1 MGNFTGDYVVID
13 FETTG
18 FNPFQDSIIQMAAI
32 RYRNHICTDQ
42 FVSYVNPEKMI
53 PSRITMLTGIRN
65 FDVAAAPTID
75 IVLPEFVSF
84 LGEDAIIAH
93 NASFDMRFL
102 KSNMERLRLGTPKNT
117 VIDTLSLAKRYIKHV
132 PNHKLETLKRLLQI
146 KVASHNA
153 LDDCFTCAAVYQKC
167 VELKGGKVKKVISE
181 GITKE
186 EERAYE
192 IVKEILENHNKDTT
206 VIRHGSVGNYLDV
219 KAMSSFVRMKL
230 KGRKRYILTHK
241 EQDEIAALYSNVICE
256 AAMKS
261 EWGLTRIM
269 IDQPED
275 LVAFADVILEAYE
288 TGMQT
293 LQRS

>member
-65 FDVAAAPTID
+65 LDVAAAPTID

-84 LGEDAIIAH
+84 LGEDTIIAH

-181 GITKE
+181 GVTKE

-192 IVKEILENHNKDTT
+192 IVKEILEKHNKDITG
-206 VIRHGSVGNYLDV
+206 IRQASVGNYLDI
-219 KAMSSFVRMKL
+219 KAMSSFARIKL
-230 KGRKRYILTHK
+230 KGRKRYVLTNK
-241 EQDEIAALYSNVICE
+241 EQAEIVALYPNVLCE
-256 AAMKS
+256 AATKS

-275 LVAFADVILEAYE
+275 LIAFEAVILEAYE
-288 TGMQT
+288 RGMQT

>member
-1 MGNFTGDYVVID
+1 MGTFTGDYVVID

-18 FNPFQDSIIQMAAI
+18 FNPYQDSIIQMAAI

-65 FDVAAAPTID
+65 FDVVNAPTID
-75 IVLPEFVSF
+75 IILPEFVSF
-84 LGEDAIIAH
+84 LGEDTIIAH

-102 KSNMERLRLGTPKNT
+102 KCNMERLRLGTPKNV

-146 KVASHNA
+146 EVASHNA
-153 LDDCFTCAAVYQKC
+153 LDDCFTCAAVYQNC
-167 VELKGGKVKKVISE
+167 VELKIGEEKKKDT
-181 GITKE
+181 TKE

-192 IVKEILENHNKDTT
+192 IVKEILEKHNKDTT
-206 VIRHGSVGNYLDV
+206 VIRSASVGNYLDV
-219 KAMSSFVRMKL
+219 KAMYSFVRMKL
-230 KGRKRYILTHK
+230 KGRKRYVLTNK
-241 EQDEIAALYSNVICE
+241 EQDEIVALYPNVICE
-256 AAMKS
+256 AATKS

-269 IDQPED
+269 IDGPED
-275 LVAFADVILEAYE
+275 LIAFEGVILEAYE
-288 TGMQT
+288 EINQI

>member
-65 FDVAAAPTID
+65 FDVADAPTID

-84 LGEDAIIAH
+84 LGEDTIIAH

-102 KSNMERLRLGTPKNT
+102 KSNMERLRLGTLKNT

-181 GITKE
+181 GVTKE

-192 IVKEILENHNKDTT
+192 IVKEILEKHNKDIT
-206 VIRHGSVGNYLDV
+206 VIRHACVGNYLDI
-219 KAMSSFVRMKL
+219 KAMSSFARIKL
-230 KGRKRYILTHK
+230 KGRKRYVLTNK
-241 EQDEIAALYSNVICE
+241 EQDEIVALYPNVLCE
-256 AAMKS
+256 VATKS

-275 LVAFADVILEAYE
+275 LISFEAVILEAYE
-288 TGMQT
+288 KGMQT

>member
-1 MGNFTGDYVVID
+1 MENFTGDYVVID

-32 RYRNHICTDQ
+32 RYRNHISTDQ

-84 LGEDAIIAH
+84 LGEDTIIAH

-102 KSNMERLRLGTPKNT
+102 KSNMERLRLGTPKNV

-181 GITKE
+181 GVTKE

-192 IVKEILENHNKDTT
+192 IVKEILEKHNKDTT
-206 VIRHGSVGNYLDV
+206 VIRHTCVGNYLDV
-219 KAMSSFVRMKL
+219 KAMVLFARIKL
-230 KGRKRYILTHK
+230 KGRKRYVLTNK
-241 EQDEIAALYSNVICE
+241 EQDEIVALYPNVLCE
-256 AAMKS
+256 AATKS
-261 EWGLTRIM
+261 EWGLTRII

-275 LVAFADVILEAYE
+275 LIAFEAVILEAYE
-288 TGMQT
+288 KGMQT

>member
-1 MGNFTGDYVVID
+1 METFTGDYVVID

-18 FNPFQDSIIQMAAI
+18 FNPYQDSIIQMAAI

-84 LGEDAIIAH
+84 LREDTIIAH

-102 KSNMERLRLGTPKNT
+102 KSNMERLRLGTPKN
-117 VIDTLSLAKRYIKHV
+117 VVLDTLSLAKRYIKHT

-146 KVASHNA
+146 EVASHNA

-167 VELKGGKVKKVISE
+167 VEIKVGEEKKK

-192 IVKEILENHNKDTT
+192 IVKEILEKHNKDTT
-206 VIRHGSVGNYLDV
+206 AIRSASVGNYLDI
-219 KAMSSFVRMKL
+219 KAMHSFVRIKL
-230 KGRKRYILTHK
+230 KGRKKYVLTNK
-241 EQDEIAALYSNVICE
+241 GQDEIATLYPNVICE
-256 AAMKS
+256 AATKS
-261 EWGLTRIM
+261 EWGLTRM
-269 IDQPED
+269 RIDGPED
-275 LVAFADVILEAYE
+275 IVAFEGMILEAYE
-288 TGMQT
+288 EVNQI
-293 LQRS
+293 LQHS